1 MAVSRRHKRVEL
13 VIGLVLVVILAIGYM
28 AVLGVYDS
36 EANKRSSA
44 TMIEDSAAKHRLDIF
59 AKIQSVDPN
68 KGEMSL
74 RLEFFAQ
81 GSVALEE
88 SELIPAV
95 DIVIYTPGSSGKQ
108 EHNFK
113 AGRLMGGIELVLPLE
128 GLASD
133 YPFDEHKAALAI
145 VAFAKMPSGSQPAG
159 SAQQSQGDETASGG
173 ESADGESDSD
183 GSGSDA
189 GAQPADSGA
198 SSADPLAGL
207 QELPISVAL
216 YAALPNVDM
225 AIDLSGTSGSADP
238 NIAEAVITIHRAIT
252 IVGFAVFVMVIFW
265 VIAIAIVLQAVAIA
279 SRGREPEP
287 DTMGYMAALL
297 FAFPFMR
304 DALPGTPPVG
314 TLSDFLSFFWAEAL
328 VAIALIATLISW
340 LRRPTGRPKWW
351 RPDGGDDDD
360 IAEVPASCGV
370 VAESSVA
377 SSPTSQT
384 MSD

>member
-1 MAVSRRHKRVEL
+1 MAVSRQHKRTEL
-13 VIGLVLVVILAIGYM
+13 VIGLVVAVILVFGYL

-36 EANKRSSA
+36 EANKRSTA
-44 TMIEDSAAKHRLDIF
+44 TMIEESNAKHRLDIF

-74 RLEFFAQ
+74 RLEFFAK
-81 GSVALEE
+81 GSVALEDT
-88 SELIPAV
+88 ELIPAV

-113 AGRLMGGIELVLPLE
+113 AGRLMGGLELVLPLE

-145 VAFAKMPSGSQPAG
+145 VAFAKTPAEASPTGATQQTVSDGADDADSDEQPDSS
-159 SAQQSQGDETASGG
+159 SAQST
-173 ESADGESDSD
+173 
-183 GSGSDA
+183 
-189 GAQPADSGA
+189 
-198 SSADPLAGL
+198 DPLDGL

-238 NIAEAVITIHRAIT
+238 NIAEAIITIHRAIT
-252 IVGFAVFVMVIFW
+252 IVGFAIFVMVIFW
-265 VIAIAIVLQAVAIA
+265 VIAIAIVLQAVTIA

-328 VAIALIATLISW
+328 VAIALITTLITW
-340 LRRPTGRPKWW
+340 IRRPTGRPKWW
-351 RPDGGDDDD
+351 MPDDTDDDFD
-360 IAEVPASCGV
+360 IAASPAQDPVPSG
-370 VAESSVA
+370 EMTQSSVA
-377 SSPTSQT
+377 STPSPQTTSE
-384 MSD
+384 

>member
-1 MAVSRRHKRVEL
+1 MAVSRRHKRGEL
-13 VIGLVLVVILAIGYM
+13 VIGIVLVVVLAIGYL
-28 AVLGVYDS
+28 AVLGVYES

-44 TMIEDSAAKHRLDIF
+44 TMIEESDAKHRLDIF

-68 KGEMSL
+68 KGEMSI
-74 RLEFFAQ
+74 RLEFFAH

-108 EHNFK
+108 EHNLK

-145 VAFAKMPSGSQPAG
+145 VAFAKAPSGTQPAD
-159 SAQQSQGDETASGG
+159 SAKQPEGGEQPSGG
-173 ESADGESDSD
+173 ESADDEG
-183 GSGSDA
+183 GSGDSGSEGGA
-189 GAQPADSGA
+189 GPADSSA
-198 SSADPLAGL
+198 SAADPLAGL
-207 QELPISVAL
+207 QELPISVTL

-252 IVGFAVFVMVIFW
+252 IVGFAIFVMVIFW

-328 VAIALIATLISW
+328 VALALITTLISW
-340 LRRPTGRPKWW
+340 LRRPNGRPKWW
-351 RPDGGDDDD
+351 RPEEDGDEEEFTETTDPDGT
-360 IAEVPASCGV
+360 

-377 SSPTSQT
+377 SSPTP
-384 MSD
+384 

>member
-1 MAVSRRHKRVEL
+1 MSRRHKRVEL
-13 VIGLVLVVILAIGYM
+13 VIGLLLVVALAIGYL
-28 AVLGVYDS
+28 AVLGVYES
-36 EANKRSSA
+36 EASKRSKA
-44 TMIEDSAAKHRLDIF
+44 TMIEESNAKHRLDIF
-59 AKIQSVDPN
+59 AKIQNVDPN

-74 RLEFFAQ
+74 RLEFFAH

-108 EHNFK
+108 EHELK

-145 VAFAKMPSGSQPAG
+145 VAFAKAPSGTQTPDPAG
-159 SAQQSQGDETASGG
+159 QSQGDEGASG
-173 ESADGESDSD
+173 EADTSEEAKSR
-183 GSGSDA
+183 GSGSEENA
-189 GAQPADSGA
+189 LATSSSTSAD
-198 SSADPLAGL
+198 DPLAGL

-238 NIAEAVITIHRAIT
+238 NIAEAIITIHRAIT

-351 RPDGGDDDD
+351 RPDGEGYGDTALNEMAPQDG
-360 IAEVPASCGV
+360 AMP
-370 VAESSVA
+370 ESSVV
-377 SSPTSQT
+377 SRTP
-384 MSD
+384 